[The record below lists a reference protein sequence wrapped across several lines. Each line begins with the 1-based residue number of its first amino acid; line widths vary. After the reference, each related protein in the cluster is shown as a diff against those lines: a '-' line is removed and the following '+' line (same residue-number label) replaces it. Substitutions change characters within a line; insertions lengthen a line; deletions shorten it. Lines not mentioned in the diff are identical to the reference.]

1 MASDERE
8 FGKTDLIDVGEIP
21 TEFDD
26 DFTRDRGEVTGR
38 EGAEGAAAGAEGFL
52 IAEIKDRFAA
62 LAVDG
67 CLLYCLYWALMP
79 IFRSIALGQAAGPIP
94 AAGTNGLLFHG
105 IFLLLCFLLFTLFEF
120 ALSATPGKMLCHLSV
135 RKADGAPPSIGAAAI
150 RNLLRFVDIALCPL
164 LIPLAMMEWSP
175 WHRRLGDL
183 AAGTVVIR
191 RLTRAPRQ
199 YALSLDIV
207 SSASRRA
214 IAFLFDL
221 TLVGAFGFGYAL
233 LLSPD
238 QPLVSMLLVVL
249 APIFLL
255 AFFTLPEWLTH
266 TSPGKWILG
275 LAICHEDGSAIG
287 LSTAFVR
294 NLWRV
299 VDCNPAGFL
308 TCLFSLRRQ
317 RPGDSA
323 AGSVVVRVQREWR
336 GFAGLIGALLIAC
349 AVTYAGISNRSSFLS
364 GNFQINFLPSI
375 DIRGLASAA
384 PASRDEN
391 LTIRNFRFAAG
402 DAETLRKPSIF
413 QPGETLYLLFDLS
426 GFGVQEGK
434 AWIQEDLSVSYPDGS
449 VGLKLENIN
458 DFNREITDPGPVRFE
473 NHIALP
479 ANAQAGRYTV
489 TITLRDKNA
498 RREIKEQRFFYIT
511 PAEGGSQ
518 PAAPAEAAP
527 PAPAPEATPPQSNAA
542 APAATP
548 PAAQELGAPPPPPPP
563 PPPGTVVDR

>member
-38 EGAEGAAAGAEGFL
+38 EGAEGPAPGAEGFL

-62 LAVDG
+62 LAVDA

-94 AAGTNGLLFHG
+94 AAGTNGLIFHG
-105 IFLLLCFLLFTLFEF
+105 LFLLICFLLFTLFEF

-135 RKADGAPPSIGAAAI
+135 RKADGAPPSFGAAAI
-150 RNLLRFVDIALCPL
+150 RNLLRFVDILLCPL
-164 LIPLAMMEWSP
+164 LVPLAMMEWSP

-207 SSASRRA
+207 ASASRRT
-214 IAFLFDL
+214 IAFCFDL
-221 TLVGAFGFGYAL
+221 LLVGAFGFGYAL
-233 LLSPD
+233 LLSPE

-249 APIFLL
+249 APLFLL
-255 AFFTLPEWLTH
+255 GFFTLPEWLTH
-266 TSPGKWILG
+266 TSPGKWVLG
-275 LAICHEDGSAIG
+275 LAVCHEDGSAIG
-287 LSTAFVR
+287 LSTAFIR
-294 NLWRV
+294 NLWRAI
-299 VDCNPAGFL
+299 DCNPFGFL

-317 RPGDSA
+317 RPGDTA

-336 GFAGLIGALLIAC
+336 GFAGLVAALLVAC
-349 AVTYAGISNRSSFLS
+349 AVAYAGASNRSNFLGGSF
-364 GNFQINFLPSI
+364 QVNFLPSI
-375 DIRGLASAA
+375 DLRGLASAA

-413 QPGETLYLLFDLS
+413 QPGETLYLVFDLS

-458 DFNREITDPGPVRFE
+458 DFNREVTEPGPVRFE

-489 TITLRDKNA
+489 TITLRDKNS

-511 PAEGGSQ
+511 PPEGSAQ
-518 PAAPAEAAP
+518 PAAPEEAVPPPSQAPAAP
-527 PAPAPEATPPQSNAA
+527 DAA
-542 APAATP
+542 APASP
-548 PAAQELGAPPPPPPP
+548 PPPTQDLGAPPPPPPP
-563 PPPGTVVDR
+563 PPPGAVVDR